1 MIKRFLPRSLL
12 GRSLLIIVTPL
23 IVVQLI
29 STLIFYERHWDSVTR
44 WLAAS
49 LVGEID
55 TIIVHMRDFPD
66 PANRAWIFET
76 A

>member
-55 TIIVHMRDFPD
+55 TIIVHF
-66 PANRAWIFET
+66 AWGWM
-76 A
+76 